1 MQEEKHFIAPHWL
14 RFGVWALFIAAFAFL
29 YYRYS
34 SLFGTELTQ
43 LAASSVW
50 LAYAVYVVLGALRGF
65 ALIPVT
71 NLVVLAIPLFQP
83 VPLLVLTLVGI
94 AISSA
99 CIYAFADS
107 LKLGQYLERRHARHM
122 ERLQNALRRNPTSIV
137 TAWSFLPIVPTD
149 LICYVCG
156 VMKISFRRFMLGVLV
171 GEGAICAIYIFAG
184 ASLLDLGKRVFGAEA
199 AVAQEA
205 AAQPSGQA
213 VYAEHCALCHEQVNE
228 RIPHRT
234 ALEQLPAAR
243 IVRALD
249 AGAMLA
255 IAMTMN
261 RDERI
266 AVAEYLGT
274 DAPDSGPPAS
284 AYCEDRTVRL
294 RATPSDASWNGWSPM
309 ADNARYQTAERA
321 GLSAEQVSSLA
332 LRWAYGFGG
341 DVTAFAAPTIFGGHV
356 FVGSA
361 GGLVQAL
368 AAESGCVKWTFQA
381 PGPVRAAPL
390 VVPAEQRELLLL
402 GDLTGWYYALDA
414 ATGELVWKT
423 QIETHDSTR
432 LTGAA
437 AVHDGV
443 AYVPVSSWEE
453 SRSGDP
459 DYPCCTFRGSVV
471 AVRVRDG
478 TQLWKTY
485 MVDAPRELG
494 KNARGAPLSGPSG
507 AAIWSTPTVDA
518 ARGLLYV
525 TTGDNYTQPATPTS
539 DAVVALALADGR
551 IAWMK
556 QTTPNDAYNS
566 SCQRDHRS
574 NCPFDEGPDYDYG
587 SSAILLQGG
596 ARLLAGQKSGIVY
609 ALDATKQGE
618 ILWETRVGEGGLNGG
633 VQWGMATD
641 GTFVYATTSDVGRTR
656 WSGDPFETRRYI
668 LDPKRGGGL
677 TALRVADGSR
687 VWHAPAA
694 PCRDGAPAGCSP
706 AQPGAVT
713 LIPGVVFATSNDGHV
728 RAHATADGRVLWD
741 FDTVREFATVNG
753 VPARGGSL
761 DGQGVV
767 VADGLVLVASGYP
780 RNGGM
785 PGNVLLAFRPD

>member
-1 MQEEKHFIAPHWL
+1 M
-14 RFGVWALFIAAFAFL
+14 
-29 YYRYS
+29 S
-34 SLFGTELTQ
+34 S
-43 LAASSVW
+43 AW
-50 LAYAVYVVLGALRGF
+50 LAYAIYVALGALRGF

-71 NLVVLAIPLFQP
+71 SVVVLAIPLFPP
-83 VPLLVLTLVGI
+83 VPLFLLTILGI
-94 AISSA
+94 AVSSA
-99 CIYAFADS
+99 SIYALAGR
-107 LKLGQYLERRHARHM
+107 LKLGEYFERKYSKQT
-122 ERLQNALRRNPTSIV
+122 ERVRGTLQRYPTAIV
-137 TAWSFLPIVPTD
+137 AGWSFLLVMPTD

-156 VMKISFRRFMLGVLV
+156 AMKISFSRFMLGVLIGESAIV
-171 GEGAICAIYIFAG
+171 GLYIFAG
-184 ASLLDLGKRVFGAEA
+184 STLLDLGKRVFGAEA
-199 AVAQEA
+199 AEAQA
-205 AAQPSGQA
+205 VAQPSGQA
-213 VYAEHCALCHEQVNE
+213 VYAEHCALCHEQVDE
-228 RIPHRT
+228 RIPHRS
-234 ALEQLPAAR
+234 ALQQLPAAR

-284 AYCEDRTVRL
+284 AYCADRTLTL
-294 RATPSDASWNGWSPM
+294 RATPSAASWNGWSPTP
-309 ADNARYQTAERA
+309 DNARYQTAERA
-321 GLSAEQVSSLA
+321 ALSAEQVPSLE
-332 LRWAYGFGG
+332 LKWAYGFGG
-341 DVTAFAAPTIFGGHV
+341 DVTAFAAPTIVDGHV

-368 AAESGCVKWTFQA
+368 SADSGCVKWTFQA
-381 PGPVRAAPL
+381 TGPVRAAPL
-390 VVPAEQRELLLL
+390 VARDDGRHVLLI
-402 GDLTGWYYALDA
+402 GDLTGWYYALAA

-478 TQLWKTY
+478 AQLWKTY
-485 MVDAPRELG
+485 MTDAPRELA
-494 KNARGAPLSGPSG
+494 KNARGAALSGPSG
-507 AAIWSTPTVDA
+507 AAVWSTPTVDA

-525 TTGDNYTQPATPTS
+525 TTGDNYTLPATPTS
-539 DAVVALALADGR
+539 DAVVALALTDGR
-551 IAWMK
+551 IAWTK
-556 QTTPNDAYNS
+556 QTTPNDVYNS

-574 NCPFDEGPDYDYG
+574 NCPFEPGPDVDFG
-587 SSAILLQGG
+587 ASAILLPGG
-596 ARLLAGQKSGIVY
+596 ERLLAGQKSGIVY

-618 ILWETRVGEGGLNGG
+618 ILWQTRVGEGGLNGG

-641 GTFVYATTSDVGRTR
+641 GTYVYAATSDVGRTR
-656 WSGDPFETRRYI
+656 WAGDPFDTRRYV
-668 LDPKRGGGL
+668 LDPRKGGGL
-677 TALRVADGSR
+677 TALSVADGGR
-687 VWHAPAA
+687 AWHVPAA
-694 PCRDGAPAGCSP
+694 PCRDGAPPGCSP

-741 FDTVREFATVNG
+741 FDTAREFATVNG
-753 VPARGGSL
+753 VEARGGSL

-785 PGNVLLAFRPD
+785 PGNVLLAFRAD

>member
-1 MQEEKHFIAPHWL
+1 MPQETRALLHLLL
-14 RFGVWALFIAAFAFL
+14 RLGTWALFVAAFAFL

-34 SLFGTELTQ
+34 SLWGTELTQ
-43 LAASSVW
+43 LAAMSAWV
-50 LAYAVYVVLGALRGF
+50 AYALYVLLGALRGF

-71 NLVVLAIPLFQP
+71 NLVVLAIPIFP
-83 VPLLVLTLVGI
+83 PLQLLILTLVGI

-99 CIYAFADS
+99 CIYAFAGS
-107 LKLGQYLERRHARHM
+107 LKLGEYLERKHAHQM
-122 ERLQNALRRNPTSIV
+122 ERLRDALRRNPTSIV

-171 GEGAICAIYIFAG
+171 GEGAICAIYIYAG
-184 ASLLDLGKRVFGAEA
+184 TTLLDLGMRLFGAGAAEA
-199 AVAQEA
+199 QA
-205 AAQPSGQA
+205 AAQPMGQV
-213 VYAEHCALCHEQVNE
+213 VYAERCAMCHEQVDE

-234 ALEQLPAAR
+234 ALQQLPAER
-243 IVRALD
+243 IVRVLD

-274 DAPDSGPPAS
+274 DAPDSGPAAS
-284 AYCEDRTVRL
+284 AYCSDRAVAL
-294 RATPSDASWNGWSPM
+294 HATPGAASWNGWSPTP
-309 ADNARYQTAERA
+309 DNARYQTADRA
-321 GLSAEQVSSLA
+321 GLSAAQVPKLELA
-332 LRWAYGFGG
+332 WAYGFSG
-341 DVTAFAAPTIFGGHV
+341 DVAAFAAPTVVDGHV

-368 AAESGCVKWTFQA
+368 SAEKGCLKWAFQA
-381 PGPVRAAPL
+381 AGSVRAAPL
-390 VVPAEQRELLLL
+390 VAPRDGRNVLLL
-402 GDLTGWYYALDA
+402 GDMTGWYYAVDA
-414 ATGELVWKT
+414 ANGELVWKT
-423 QIETHDSTR
+423 RIETHDSTR

-437 AVHDGV
+437 ALHDGV
-443 AYVPVSSWEE
+443 VYVPVSSWEE
-453 SRSGDP
+453 SRSSDP
-459 DYPCCTFRGSVV
+459 EYPCCTFRGSIV
-471 AVRVRDG
+471 AVRVSDG
-478 TQLWKTY
+478 AQLWKTY
-485 MVDAPRELG
+485 MTDEPRERG
-494 KNARGAPLSGPSG
+494 KNGRGKPLYSPSG

-525 TTGDNYTQPATPTS
+525 TTGDNYTQPATTTS

-551 IAWMK
+551 IAWTK
-556 QTTPNDAYNS
+556 QITANDAYNG

-574 NCPFDEGPDYDYG
+574 NCAFDEGPDHDFG

-596 ARLLAGQKSGIVY
+596 ERLLAGQKSGIVY
-609 ALDATKQGE
+609 ALDAAKQHE
-618 ILWETRVGEGGLNGG
+618 ILWQTRVGEGGTNGG

-641 GTFVYATTSDVGRTR
+641 GTYVYATTSDVGRTR
-656 WSGDPFETRRYI
+656 WAGDPFDTRRYI

-687 VWHAPAA
+687 AWHVPAG

-713 LIPGVVFATSNDGHV
+713 LIPGAVFATSNDGHV
-728 RAHATADGRVLWD
+728 RAHAAADGRVLWD
-741 FDTVREFATVNG
+741 FDTVREFPTVNG

-767 VADGLVLVASGYP
+767 VVDGLVLVTSGYP

-785 PGNVLLAFRPD
+785 PGNVLLAFRAE

>member
-1 MQEEKHFIAPHWL
+1 MAEATKPSAAHLL
-14 RFGVWALFIAAFAFL
+14 RLGVWVLFVAAFAFL

-34 SLFGTELTQ
+34 SLFGTELTV

-50 LAYAVYVVLGALRGF
+50 LAYAVYFLLGALRGF

-71 NLVVLAIPLFQP
+71 NLVVLAIPLFPP

-99 CIYAFADS
+99 CIYAFAGS
-107 LKLGQYLERRHARHM
+107 LKLGEYLERKHARHM
-122 ERLQNALRRNPTSIV
+122 DRLQNALRRNPTSIV
-137 TAWSFLPIVPTD
+137 TAWSFVPIVPTD

-156 VMKISFRRFMLGVLV
+156 IMKISFRRFMLGVLI

-184 ASLLDLGKRVFGAEA
+184 ASLLDLGKRMFGAGAAEA
-199 AVAQEA
+199 QA
-205 AAQPSGQA
+205 AAPVSGQV
-213 VYAEHCALCHEQVNE
+213 VYAEHCALCHEQVDE
-228 RIPHRT
+228 RIPHRS
-234 ALEQLPAAR
+234 ALQQLPAAR

-261 RDERI
+261 RGERI

-274 DAPDSGPPAS
+274 DAPDSGPAAS
-284 AYCEDRTVRL
+284 AYCADRTLAL
-294 RATPSDASWNGWSPM
+294 RATTSAASWNGWSP
-309 ADNARYQTAERA
+309 APDNSRYQTAERG
-321 GLSAEQVSSLA
+321 GLRAEQVSSLE
-332 LRWAYGFGG
+332 LKWAYGFAG
-341 DVTAFAAPTIFGGHV
+341 DVTAFAAPTIVDGHV

-368 AAESGCVKWTFQA
+368 SAETGCLKWAFQA
-381 PGPVRAAPL
+381 TGPVRAAPL
-390 VVPAEQRELLLL
+390 VAPRDGRHVLLL

-414 ATGELVWKT
+414 ASGELVWKM
-423 QIETHDSTR
+423 QIEAHDSTR

-453 SRSGDP
+453 SRSSDP
-459 DYPCCTFRGSVV
+459 DYACCTFRGSVV

-478 TQLWKTY
+478 AQLWKTY
-485 MVDAPRELG
+485 MTDAPSERG
-494 KNARGAPLSGPSG
+494 KNGRGAPLSGPSG

-551 IAWMK
+551 IAWTK

-574 NCPFDEGPDYDYG
+574 NCPFDEGPDHDYG
-587 SSAILLQGG
+587 SSAILLPGG
-596 ARLLAGQKSGIVY
+596 ERLLAGQKSGIVY
-609 ALDATKQGE
+609 ALDATKRGE
-618 ILWETRVGEGGLNGG
+618 VLWQTRVGEGGLNGG

-641 GTFVYATTSDVGRTR
+641 GTNVYATTSDVGRAR
-656 WSGDPFETRRYI
+656 WAGDPFDTRRYV

-687 VWHAPAA
+687 VWHVPAT
-694 PCRDGAPAGCSP
+694 PCPAGAPAGCSP

-713 LIPGVVFATSNDGHV
+713 LIPGAVFATSNDGHV
-728 RAHATADGRVLWD
+728 RAHATADGRLLWE

-753 VPARGGSL
+753 VAARGGSL

-785 PGNVLLAFRPD
+785 PGNVLLAFRAD